1 VNMRYIFGVLVGLCC
16 VIFLANSSVCADRVF
31 TDSDLEQY
39 GSGSSGSR
47 GESESDAG
55 RGSADAADEDKAI
68 RLCTN
73 AVKAGITV
81 YGRHSGVKSVKLLEV
96 TPSTKAANL
105 IYIIDFDA
113 HLDHDIISRVEC
125 WVYKKHGEFTYR
137 VISKE

>member
-1 VNMRYIFGVLVGLCC
+1 MRYMFGVFVAFFF
-16 VIFLANSSVCADRVF
+16 VIFLADSSIYAGRVF

-39 GSGSSGSR
+39 GSGSSDSTSGS
-47 GESESDAG
+47 DTDTG
-55 RGSADAADEDKAI
+55 RGSADTGDEDKAI

-81 YGRHSGVKSVKLLEV
+81 YGRHSGVKSVKLIEV
-96 TPSTKAANL
+96 TPSAKAADL
-105 IYIIDFDA
+105 LYIIDFDA

-137 VISKE
+137 IISKE